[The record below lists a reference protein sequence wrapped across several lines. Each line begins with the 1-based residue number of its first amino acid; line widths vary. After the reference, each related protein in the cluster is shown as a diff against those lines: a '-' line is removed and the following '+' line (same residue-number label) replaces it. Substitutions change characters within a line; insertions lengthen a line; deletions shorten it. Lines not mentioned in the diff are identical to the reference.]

1 MGKKRQIQPD
11 RNLIHIVSEEE
22 CFCAFCSHA
31 RHRGLVHGEIG
42 EVPVVLPMLVSDA
55 PEDMDLQGGL
65 LVSYSGVGVTR
76 HIPFYMDRGQL
87 VMTDSYPLV
96 EH

>member
-1 MGKKRQIQPD
+1 M
-11 RNLIHIVSEEE
+11 
-22 CFCAFCSHA
+22 
-31 RHRGLVHGEIG
+31 
-42 EVPVVLPMLVSDA
+42 PVVLPMLVSDA